1 MVTRRGPGG
10 DVGEHPFHQAVERR
24 DRPQLRRPGPRVP
37 AVRHPRPHFGRPGR
51 DHRGPR
57 VLHRVVPPVRIRP
70 GRLRRAFHRQAG
82 PAAQA
87 PRGESRHLP
96 GPPPAGPAPGRG
108 GPAARARDPRVG
120 GRRRKSGVGGA
131 RPPAHP
137 APRAGHHRRQL
148 PPVRAVRRPVPRG
161 RGEVRPRRGRT
172 EALGQLPRLRG
183 GHPSRGHRDLAPV
196 LQVRLAG
203 QPPPAGPGGADAAQ
217 RLRGAVHPG
226 RRVLPRQPAGGDR
239 QDHRPVGTVPPRPDH
254 HPARLRRRTAE
265 ADADRDRAARHGG
278 GARGAQGDRLPAG
291 VAGQG
296 GIPVSAPLRGVAVVG
311 PTGPV
316 SKTKALTELV
326 ISSLAART
334 EISAEIIEI
343 HALNPGLGAAIARG
357 QLDDP
362 AEAAIRAAETADLL
376 IAATPV
382 FRGSYT
388 GLFKH
393 FFDFV
398 DQYALAGKP
407 VLLAATGGSDRHAL
421 VIDQA
426 LRPLFGFFQAWTAPM
441 GVYLSSGDF
450 AGTTVLNPEA
460 YERIEVAVDDVVPVA
475 HLLAAARTETA
486 TPA

>member
-1 MVTRRGPGG
+1 VN
-10 DVGEHPFHQAVERR
+10 
-24 DRPQLRRPGPRVP
+24 
-37 AVRHPRPHFGRPGR
+37 
-51 DHRGPR
+51 
-57 VLHRVVPPVRIRP
+57 
-70 GRLRRAFHRQAG
+70 
-82 PAAQA
+82 
-87 PRGESRHLP
+87 
-96 GPPPAGPAPGRG
+96 
-108 GPAARARDPRVG
+108 
-120 GRRRKSGVGGA
+120 
-131 RPPAHP
+131 
-137 APRAGHHRRQL
+137 
-148 PPVRAVRRPVPRG
+148 
-161 RGEVRPRRGRT
+161 
-172 EALGQLPRLRG
+172 
-183 GHPSRGHRDLAPV
+183 
-196 LQVRLAG
+196 
-203 QPPPAGPGGADAAQ
+203 
-217 RLRGAVHPG
+217 
-226 RRVLPRQPAGGDR
+226 
-239 QDHRPVGTVPPRPDH
+239 
-254 HPARLRRRTAE
+254 
-265 ADADRDRAARHGG
+265 
-278 GARGAQGDRLPAG
+278 
-291 VAGQG
+291 
-296 GIPVSAPLRGVAVVG
+296 APLRVVAVVG
-311 PTGPV
+311 TTGPV

-343 HALNPGLGAAIARG
+343 HALNPGLGAAIERG
-357 QLDDP
+357 QLDDR
-362 AEAAIRAAETADLL
+362 AEAAVRAAETADLL